1 MHISEGVLSAP
12 VLLTGAATT
21 VAGVAVG
28 LKTMDNEDIPKT
40 AIVSSAL
47 FVASLIHIPLGP
59 TSVHLILNG
68 VAGILLGWQVFP
80 AFLIALFLQA
90 VLFQFGG
97 LTSLGMNTI
106 NVALPAIVGYY
117 LFKSL
122 LKFNRNDKQLFLGVI
137 SFVCG
142 IVPVF
147 LTTIMLA
154 ISLVFTNESF
164 LEVAQLTIVSHLPVM
179 AIEGIISA
187 FAIIFIKRVK
197 PEMLKGVI
205 GKNEEFK
212 I

>member
-12 VLLTGAATT
+12 ILLTGAAASAT
-21 VAGVAVG
+21 GVAVG
-28 LKTMDNEDIPKT
+28 LKTMDNEDIPKI

-80 AFLIALFLQA
+80 AFLISLFLQS

-97 LTSLGMNTI
+97 LTTLGINTI
-106 NVALPAIVGYY
+106 NVAFPAIIGYY
-117 LFKSL
+117 LFNFL
-122 LKFNRNDKQLFLGVI
+122 LKFNFNDKQIILGVI
-137 SFVCG
+137 SFICG

-154 ISLVFTNESF
+154 ISLIFTDESF
-164 LEVAQLTIVSHLPVM
+164 FEIAQLTIFSHLPVM
-179 AIEGIISA
+179 IIEGIIST
-187 FAIIFIKRVK
+187 FTIIFIKKVK
-197 PEMLKGVI
+197 PEILK
-205 GKNEEFK
+205 EE
-212 I
+212 